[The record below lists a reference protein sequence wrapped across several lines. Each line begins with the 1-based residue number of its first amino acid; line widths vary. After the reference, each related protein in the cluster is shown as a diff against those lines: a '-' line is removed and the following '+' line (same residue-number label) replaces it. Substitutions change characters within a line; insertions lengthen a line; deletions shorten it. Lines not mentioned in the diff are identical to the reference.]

1 MCKPGL
7 GHSINFLNWMD
18 QGWFPYTSCNQLHVA
33 GRPVV
38 IYSNCLSSVCAML
51 TCIIHQLSQ
60 QCPDL
65 ITSLRLF
72 GSWVRKHTPSASVP
86 RMKAWPPAPAAPT
99 SITARRKEPQA
110 CWLTSKWKVRNMS
123 PEKVHHTGGQDS
135 SDLPRQGFQPQHCG
149 HFGRDSSSW

>member
-38 IYSNCLSSVCAML
+38 IYSKCLSSVCAML

-99 SITARRKEPQA
+99 SITAQGKEPQA
-110 CWLTSKWKVRNMS
+110 CWFTSKWKVRNMS

-135 SDLPRQGFQPQHCG
+135 SDLPRQGFQPQHRG